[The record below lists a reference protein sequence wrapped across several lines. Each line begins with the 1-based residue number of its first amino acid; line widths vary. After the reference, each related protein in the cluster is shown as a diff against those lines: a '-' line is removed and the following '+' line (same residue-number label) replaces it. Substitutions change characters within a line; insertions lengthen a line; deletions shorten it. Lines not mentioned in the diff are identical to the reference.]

1 MFFVNF
7 KSLKKR
13 YYLVLALTVF
23 FACWT
28 LLSQETEQIQRTSEV
43 REAISLESKRIDVK
57 NIKVGQSDYEREPDN
72 QTTQG
77 PEETPKYSIHFVI
90 IADAKAKQKY
100 RLHMETVR
108 CFAEARNYDLIVASQ
123 GDLQQSSECDHKR
136 IPIFFLRRHCIL
148 AQIMRKY
155 SARDYFLFIDGDSI
169 AFDLER
175 QFPWSDYLSY
185 DLVYYERWWN
195 GEVACLYG
203 LKNTP
208 ATREWLLTWARE
220 DDQPYRHRLYLWT
233 L

>member
-13 YYLVLALTVF
+13 YYLVLASTVF
-23 FACWT
+23 LTCWT
-28 LLSQETEQIQRTSEV
+28 LLCQEKEQIQRTSEV

-108 CFAEARNYDLIVASQ
+108 CFAEARNYDLLLPRKETSS
-123 GDLQQSSECDHKR
+123 LQS
-136 IPIFFLRRHCIL
+136 
-148 AQIMRKY
+148 
-155 SARDYFLFIDGDSI
+155 
-169 AFDLER
+169 
-175 QFPWSDYLSY
+175 
-185 DLVYYERWWN
+185 V
-195 GEVACLYG
+195 
-203 LKNTP
+203 T
-208 ATREWLLTWARE
+208 TREY
-220 DDQPYRHRLYLWT
+220 PYFF
-233 L
+233 